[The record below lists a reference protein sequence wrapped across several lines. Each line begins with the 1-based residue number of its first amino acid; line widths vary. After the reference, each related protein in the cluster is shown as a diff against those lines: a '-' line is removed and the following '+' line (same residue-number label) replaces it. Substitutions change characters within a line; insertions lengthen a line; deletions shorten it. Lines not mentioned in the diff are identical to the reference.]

1 MKSTYNGFE
10 FLPSSSAFLPVDGD
24 IDYWGQKV
32 PEITA
37 IYSGAGNTKK
47 ITLIDIPTKEH
58 ICIIA
63 KYSISPRSS
72 TGNLDF
78 TPYIE
83 YQTIW
88 LDGLGTSAANAL
100 IINSERFI
108 EGANTN
114 LIVPSAPYSDY
125 IPELVNSNSIIRIYY
140 KTFLDPVAYPGES
153 VLTIVRGTYY
163 LL

>member
-1 MKSTYNGFE
+1 MKSLYNGFE

-37 IYSGAGNTKK
+37 IYSGTSNLKRV
-47 ITLIDIPTKEH
+47 ILIDIPTKKH

-88 LDGLGTSAANAL
+88 LDGLGTSPTNA
-100 IINSERFI
+100 IVINSDRFI

-114 LIVPSAPYSDY
+114 LIIPSAPYSDY
-125 IPELVNSNSIIRIYY
+125 KPELLNSNAIIRIYY
-140 KTFLDPVAYPGES
+140 KTSLDPLVYPGES
-153 VLTIVRGTYY
+153 ILTIIRGTYY